1 MKIFN
6 NKSNTFLKRN
16 FSLISYKKFCEKYTI
31 NSEKIEKKRKRYTE
45 EISKIT
51 KREKRFK
58 YFYYLL
64 GIFFPSLYIYYVA
77 KSSGLFKKLEIDK
90 KLKERA
96 KVIEIKNNID
106 LAVNDK
112 LIKDFDKKWG
122 INFLIEEYENRIKFG
137 NKELNEREENIS
149 NNVINIDINN
159 DNTLNKNN
167 EISKEI
173 KTDPKKFQSTVM
185 FYPENKKE

>member
-6 NKSNTFLKRN
+6 NKSNKILKRN
-16 FSLISYKKFCEKYTI
+16 FSQISYKKFCEKYTI
-31 NSEKIEKKRKRYTE
+31 NSERIERKRKKYTE
-45 EISKIT
+45 EISKVT

-58 YFYYLL
+58 YFYYFL

-90 KLKERA
+90 KIKERA
-96 KVIEIKNNID
+96 KEIEIKNNID
-106 LAVNDK
+106 LALNDK
-112 LIKDFDKKWG
+112 LLKEFDKKWG

-137 NKELNEREENIS
+137 NKELNEKEENI
-149 NNVINIDINN
+149 NN
-159 DNTLNKNN
+159 DEFNINLSNATINKNEEVSN
-167 EISKEI
+167 EI

-185 FYPENKKE
+185 FYPENNKE